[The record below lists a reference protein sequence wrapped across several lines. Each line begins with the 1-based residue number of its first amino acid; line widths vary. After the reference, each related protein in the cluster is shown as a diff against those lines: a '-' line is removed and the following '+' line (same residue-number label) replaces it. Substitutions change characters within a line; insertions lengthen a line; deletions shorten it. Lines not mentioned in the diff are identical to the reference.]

1 MEIGRVACMSNRG
14 VLIVLSGPSGVG
26 KGTVRQAIFENYEN
40 DFEFSISM
48 TTRGKR
54 PGEVE
59 GKDYF
64 YSSREEFEELIAQDG
79 LLEYAEYVDNLYGTP
94 LKYVEDTLASGRDV
108 FLEIEVQGA
117 KQVQKKMPEGIFVFL
132 VPPNF
137 KELEDRLVHR
147 GSESH
152 ELVQQRLSKAVDEL
166 RQIRYYDY
174 VVVNDKVSNASRKVK
189 NIIESEH
196 LKVSRNISDFET
208 FIKEME

>member
-1 MEIGRVACMSNRG
+1 MSNRG

-26 KGTVRQAIFENYEN
+26 KGSVRQAIFENYEN
-40 DFEFSISM
+40 DFVFSISM
-48 TTRGKR
+48 TTREKR

-64 YSSREEFEELIAQDG
+64 YRTKEEFQKLLDADG
-79 LLEYAEYVDNLYGTP
+79 FLEHAEYVNNFYGTP
-94 LKYVEDTLASGRDV
+94 KKYVLDTLEAGRDV

-117 KQVQKKMPEGIFVFL
+117 KQVQKQMPEGIFVFL

-137 KELEDRLVHR
+137 KELEERLVNR
-147 GSESH
+147 GTDSPEKV
-152 ELVQQRLSKAVDEL
+152 EQRLKKAVDEM

-174 VVVNDKVSNASRKVK
+174 VVVNDEIDNAARRVK
-189 NIIESEH
+189 HIIESEH
-196 LKVSRNISDFET
+196 LRVSRNIESFET

>member
-1 MEIGRVACMSNRG
+1 MSNRS

-48 TTRGKR
+48 TTREKR
-54 PGEVE
+54 PGEIE

-64 YSSREEFEELIAQDG
+64 YRSKEEFQELLDADG
-79 LLEYAEYVDNLYGTP
+79 FLEHAEYVNNFYGTP
-94 LKYVEDTLASGRDV
+94 KKYVLDTLEAGRDV

-117 KQVQKKMPEGIFVFL
+117 KQVQKQMPEGIFVFL

-137 KELEDRLVHR
+137 KELEERLVNR
-147 GSESH
+147 GTDSPEKV
-152 ELVQQRLSKAVDEL
+152 EQRLKKAVDEM

-174 VVVNDKVSNASRKVK
+174 VVVNDEIDNAARRVK

-196 LKVSRNISDFET
+196 LKVARNIENFET

>member
-1 MEIGRVACMSNRG
+1 MSNRG

-26 KGTVRQAIFENYEN
+26 KGTVRQAIFDNYEN
-40 DFEFSISM
+40 EFEFSISM
-48 TTRGKR
+48 TTREKR

-64 YSSREEFEELIAQDG
+64 YRSKEEFQSLLDQDG
-79 LLEYAEYVDNLYGTP
+79 FLEYAEYVNNFYGTP
-94 LKYVEDTLASGRDV
+94 RKYVEDTLAAGRDV

-117 KQVQKKMPEGIFVFL
+117 KQVQKQMPEGIFVFL

-137 KELEDRLVHR
+137 KELEQRLVTR
-147 GSESH
+147 GTESR
-152 ELVQQRLSKAVDEL
+152 ELVEQRISKAVEEM

-174 VVVNDKVSNASRKVK
+174 VVENDEVDNAARKVK

-196 LKVSRNISDFET
+196 LKVSRNISDFES